1 MHITSLSIQDFR
13 SLTLLNIVFT
23 KNISILHGHNNAGKT
38 TVLEAIYFCSNL
50 RSFKQL
56 SNAELINTLST
67 NFKISL
73 KFSKKSLNNTIYIE
87 KSIKSSKC
95 LYNNEKISKKIL
107 MNSFPC
113 YSLVLASIIFCLM
126 ILHTGETSL
135 ILGCFTWSL
144 KPTQLYL
151 HTKRP

>member
-13 SLTLLNIVFT
+13 SISLLNIEFT
-23 KNISILHGHNNAGKT
+23 KNISILYGHNNAGKT

-56 SNAELINTLST
+56 SNVELINTQST

-73 KFSKKSLNNTIYIE
+73 KFSQKSLNNIIYIE

-95 LYNNEKISKKIL
+95 LYNNEKISEKKT
-107 MNSFPC
+107 
-113 YSLVLASIIFCLM
+113 
-126 ILHTGETSL
+126 HEL
-135 ILGCFTWSL
+135 IPMLFSGFRL
-144 KPTQLYL
+144 
-151 HTKRP
+151 